1 MNVQDFV
8 SSFLASQHGQ
18 DAANALANQGIDPA
32 KAQEYLTH
40 AAAAGH
46 EHVEEH
52 GAGLLGSHPG
62 KSFFA
67 AFAMGIVK
75 GDGIL
80 GALGD
85 GVEGV
90 IVGRVA
96 EALASRAGLDPN
108 TASTVAAAATPYVVA
123 FIKSK
128 LSG

>member
-1 MNVQDFV
+1 VPW
-8 SSFLASQHGQ
+8 FLRRITETRRFALQ
-18 DAANALANQGIDPA
+18 AA
-32 KAQEYLTH
+32 ER
-40 AAAAGH
+40 AAATG
-46 EHVEEH
+46 EH

-80 GALGD
+80 GSLGD

-108 TASTVAAAATPYVVA
+108 TASTVAAAATPYIVG

-128 LSG
+128 LAG